1 MLLTSPFTTPL
12 LILLSVVTSAT
23 VKDRRAL
30 IDFLNEA
37 LDMRLP
43 SDGPEDITGPEDGP
57 SDRQEVCGTSSP
69 PQPSEYG
76 AGGASHDSSNSDDV
90 TGAESAEKSSVES
103 QGLLSVHPLGGAA
116 ARFFIGNAPLV
127 FIDSSDSLRSK
138 GRGRLD
144 ETRSV
149 NKENIS
155 AERRNSADDTEEPN
169 SPEQTDLG
177 SEGRSS
183 EEEDKREGL
192 KEGQA
197 GGGGVRTPEAHSEEA
212 EPRGRG
218 RSRRRETGR
227 EDDSAPQHTDVDTG
241 VRRSAGQVTCLSTL
255 RPEFEV
261 KNCP

>member
-30 IDFLNEA
+30 IDFLNA

-57 SDRQEVCGTSSP
+57 SDRQED
-69 PQPSEYG
+69 G

>member
-57 SDRQEVCGTSSP
+57 SDRQED
-69 PQPSEYG
+69 G

-183 EEEDKREGL
+183 EEEEEDKREGL

-227 EDDSAPQHTDVDTG
+227 EDDSAPQHTDVDTA
-241 VRRSAGQVTCLSTL
+241 SEETSDMSLH
-255 RPEFEV
+255 PETGI
-261 KNCP
+261 

>member
-57 SDRQEVCGTSSP
+57 SDRQEAVCGTSSP

-103 QGLLSVHPLGGAA
+103 Q
-116 ARFFIGNAPLV
+116 
-127 FIDSSDSLRSK
+127 DSSDSLRSK

-183 EEEDKREGL
+183 EEEEEDKREGL

-227 EDDSAPQHTDVDTG
+227 EDDSAPQHTDVDTA
-241 VRRSAGQVTCLSTL
+241 SEETSDMSLH
-255 RPEFEV
+255 PETGI
-261 KNCP
+261 

>member
-57 SDRQEVCGTSSP
+57 SDRQED
-69 PQPSEYG
+69 G

-103 QGLLSVHPLGGAA
+103 Q
-116 ARFFIGNAPLV
+116 
-127 FIDSSDSLRSK
+127 DSSDSLRSK

-183 EEEDKREGL
+183 EEEEEDKREGL

-227 EDDSAPQHTDVDTG
+227 EDDSAPQHTDVDTA
-241 VRRSAGQVTCLSTL
+241 SEETSDMSLH
-255 RPEFEV
+255 PETGI
-261 KNCP
+261 

>member
-30 IDFLNEA
+30 IDFLNA

-57 SDRQEVCGTSSP
+57 SDRQED
-69 PQPSEYG
+69 G

-183 EEEDKREGL
+183 EEEEEDKREGL

-227 EDDSAPQHTDVDTG
+227 EDDSAPQHTDVDTA
-241 VRRSAGQVTCLSTL
+241 SEETSDMSLH
-255 RPEFEV
+255 PETGI
-261 KNCP
+261 

>member
-30 IDFLNEA
+30 IDFLNA

-57 SDRQEVCGTSSP
+57 SDRQEAVCGTSSP

-183 EEEDKREGL
+183 EEEEEDKREGL

-227 EDDSAPQHTDVDTG
+227 EDDSAPQHTDVDTA
-241 VRRSAGQVTCLSTL
+241 SEETSDMSLH
-255 RPEFEV
+255 PETGI
-261 KNCP
+261 

>member
-57 SDRQEVCGTSSP
+57 SDRQEAVCGTSSP

-103 QGLLSVHPLGGAA
+103 Q
-116 ARFFIGNAPLV
+116 
-127 FIDSSDSLRSK
+127 DSSDSLRSK

>member
-57 SDRQEVCGTSSP
+57 SDRQED
-69 PQPSEYG
+69 G

-103 QGLLSVHPLGGAA
+103 Q
-116 ARFFIGNAPLV
+116 
-127 FIDSSDSLRSK
+127 DSSDSLRSK